1 MPTALR
7 QARVELR
14 TSESVKDLLVKAAN
28 LGGVDLTAFVLVSAI
43 EKARQ
48 VVKDHSNINL
58 SNQGQLNLAQAL
70 RSPGQPTLAMKE
82 LMALPSFEK
91 VDA

>member
-1 MPTALR
+1 MSTALR

-14 TSESVKDLLVKAAN
+14 TSESMKNLLVQAAS
-28 LGGVDLTAFVLVSAI
+28 LDGVDLTAFVLVSAI

-48 VVKDHSNINL
+48 VVKDHANINL
-58 SNQGQLNLAQAL
+58 SNQGQLNLAHAL
-70 RSPGQPTLAMKE
+70 RNPGQPTQAMQD

-91 VDA
+91 IA